1 MPGGLIS
8 MPPTAAEFDTLV
20 RALHADL
27 YRYALWLCRDRRMAE
42 ELLQETFA
50 RALRAWSGLRDL
62 NAAKSW
68 FISILRREY
77 SRQFERRRPEWADVD
92 LDSLAADG
100 APDPVEILA
109 LRRALAMLP
118 RDHLEPLL
126 MQVLVGYDCA
136 EIGAELGISSGAV
149 MTRLSRA
156 RQKLREL
163 LDPLRRAAREG

>member
-1 MPGGLIS
+1 MR
-8 MPPTAAEFDTLV
+8 PTAQEFDSLV

-50 RALRAWSGLRDL
+50 RALRAWSSLREIK
-62 NAAKSW
+62 AAKSW

-77 SRQFERRRPEWADVD
+77 LRQFERRPPDRADVD
-92 LDSLAADG
+92 VDDLMAEGGLDPA
-100 APDPVEILA
+100 EILA

-118 RDHLEPLL
+118 RDYLEPLL
-126 MQVLVGYDCA
+126 MQVLMGEDCA
-136 EIGAELGISSGAV
+136 EIGVQLGISTGAV

-156 RQKLREL
+156 RQKLRKL
-163 LDPLRRAAREG
+163 LEAPRRVTRGE